1 MRHQIL
7 RKNQGFS
14 LIEVLTSL
22 MVISL
27 VLGLLLSGL
36 IFVNTIKEK
45 TQINQKLFYSERY
58 LNLYFQKQI
67 LKSETIYFVNN
78 RIYLQDMENPDLYYN
93 YYQYN
98 NGFLRRYKVYKNG
111 LNPIGSGG
119 NSQFADNIKSFSL
132 TLGANKE
139 ILLNY
144 TLAID
149 GEIYQ
154 RETTIKHGRT
164 VVIL

>member
-67 LKSETIYFVNN
+67 LKSETIYFANN

>member
-7 RKNQGFS
+7 RKNEGFS

-67 LKSETIYFVNN
+67 LKSETIYYRSN
-78 RIYLQDMENPDLYYN
+78 RIYLQDLENPDRYYN

-98 NGFLRRYKVYKNG
+98 NGFLRRYKVYKND
-111 LNPIGSGG
+111 LNPIGTGG

-132 TLGANKE
+132 TLGPNKE
-139 ILLNY
+139 ILLKY

-149 GEIYQ
+149 GEIYH
-154 RETTIKHGRT
+154 RETTFKHGRT
-164 VVIL
+164 VVIV

>member
-78 RIYLQDMENPDLYYN
+78 RIYLQDMENPELYYN

-154 RETTIKHGRT
+154 RKTTIKHGRT